1 MIPHLNPGSSVS
13 RLIHPPSL
21 PQAMNLV
28 SSTAPAL
35 GAGEG
40 QWMGKHLVQNF
51 QIMDCKFSVI
61 DCANSIFFFLMDDSG
76 SQTLACIR
84 ITWKS

>member
-13 RLIHPPSL
+13 RLIHPPPL

-51 QIMDCKFSVI
+51 QIMDCEISVI
-61 DCANSIFFFLMDDSG
+61 DCANSIFFFFNG
-76 SQTLACIR
+76 
-84 ITWKS
+84 